1 MTAADILRALVS
13 VAGIAML
20 VMLCI
25 LLKKHLKKYRKK

>member
-1 MTAADILRALVS
+1 MTDTEILRALIS
-13 VAGIAML
+13 LAGIAML